1 MKLKQEGE
9 RIMSTTTTDSK
20 KNPTPERL
28 MQFAWGYS
36 VPLMIEAGVTLGVFD
51 ALEHGAKTAEQ
62 LREQTGTSQRGLT
75 MLLNALCSVD
85 LLRKEQNRYAL
96 APESEAFLVSSKPDF
111 RGGLFKHISKQ
122 LMAKWMHL
130 NDAIKSGKPVS
141 TVNQQ
146 KEGAAFF
153 EQFVEDIFPMSYGAA
168 GALGDALK
176 LPAAR
181 ETVNVLDIAAGSGV
195 WGVGL
200 AEKSNHVHV
209 TAVDWP
215 EVIPVTR
222 RVARKHG
229 VVDRFNFIEGDIN
242 SVNFGSNYHIATLG
256 HIVHSEGQ
264 TRSRKLFQRVYD
276 ALRPGGTIVI
286 SEFTPNDDRTGPANT
301 LIFALNM
308 LVNTDEGDTYTFN
321 EIRSWLTAVGFKD
334 VRQLEAPAPSPL
346 ILANKPS

>member
-1 MKLKQEGE
+1 ML
-9 RIMSTTTTDSK
+9 
-20 KNPTPERL
+20 L
-28 MQFAWGYS
+28 
-36 VPLMIEAGVTLGVFD
+36 D
-51 ALEHGAKTAEQ
+51 ALCG
-62 LREQTGTSQRGLT
+62 
-75 MLLNALCSVD
+75 VD
-85 LLRKEQNRYAL
+85 LLRKQNDRYAL
-96 APESEAFLVSSKPDF
+96 SPESEAFLVSSKPSF
-111 RGGLFKHISKQ
+111 QGGIFKHISKQ

-130 NDAIKSGKPVS
+130 SESVKTGKPAT

-168 GALGDALK
+168 QVLGEALK

-195 WGVGL
+195 WGVAL
-200 AEKSNHVHV
+200 AQKSNHVHV

-215 EVIPVTR
+215 GVIPVTR
-222 RVARKHG
+222 RVAKRYG
-229 VVDRFNFIEGDIN
+229 VLDRFNFIEGDIN
-242 SVNFGSNYHIATLG
+242 SVGLGNNYHVATLG
-256 HIVHSEGQ
+256 HIIHSEGEA
-264 TRSRKLFQRVYD
+264 RSRKLLGRVYD

-286 SEFTPNDDRTGPANT
+286 SEFTPNEDRTGPANA

-308 LVNTDEGDTYTFN
+308 LVNTDEGSTYTFS
-321 EIRSWLTAVGFKD
+321 ELRSWLTAAGFKD